1 MHHKNSQK
9 KIQTKRSIVDIDDS
23 RTSSSH
29 DLAATIESAI
39 TLHQKGQYSQAEDL
53 YREILQQEPHN
64 YQVLHRLATVLLI
77 RMNCKEAVEMFE
89 RALKIDS
96 SQPGVLNNYGLTLY
110 DLKRFD
116 DAIKS
121 YNKAIDLN
129 PDFVDAYYNRAHS
142 LQQLKRYDE
151 AIAGYGQVILLK
163 PDFAEAYYYQGNA
176 LQRLKRYEDAVLSYN
191 KAIAFKPDY
200 AEAYLNR
207 GLALYDLK
215 RYEDAVISHDMAI
228 VLNPDYAEAYSNR
241 GLVLYE
247 MEKFDDAVQSYDKAV
262 LLKPD
267 YAEAYSNRSLALICL
282 KRFDDAII
290 GYDRVIAINPDF
302 AKTYFHKG
310 HILQGLKR
318 HEDAVISY
326 DKAIELNPDYAEAY
340 FNRGN
345 VFRELKKY
353 EDAIQNY
360 DLALARNPDG
370 AGWFVELMHLKM
382 FICDWSTYALHCD
395 QLTVNIDRYKKASP
409 PFAVL
414 ALIDLPSIHKEV
426 AINHV
431 AYTYPSS
438 QVLSDIQKPERG
450 DKIRIGYFSTDFR
463 NHAMAHLIAELFE
476 LHDRSRF
483 QIIAFSLGPDGH
495 DDGMRKRVAAA
506 FDRFIDVTDKSDKEV
521 ALLSRELRVDIA
533 VDLNGFTA
541 GCRTGIFAMRAAPI
555 QVNYMG
561 FPGTMGAEYID
572 YILADPTLIPES
584 SKSYYTEKIA
594 YLPNSYQVN
603 DSKRRIAEKMFTREE
618 LGLPKTGFVFYCFNN
633 NFKITP
639 YTFDRWMRI
648 IQQVEGSVLWLFE
661 NNQFIAGNL
670 QKEAERRGIS
680 KERLIFAKF
689 MPPPLHLARQRLA
702 DLFLDTL
709 PYNGHTTAS
718 DALWAGVPVLTCI
731 GESFASRVAAS
742 LLNAIHLPELITKR
756 YDEYE
761 ALAIELATHPEKL
774 HDIKNRL
781 AKNRLT
787 TPLFDIKLFTHH
799 IEAAYTEM
807 YERYQADLSP
817 EHLYIK
823 NIFENM
829 GEKIPTLQ
837 SKVIN
842 ITNVQQGN
850 NIMSEEQQISIDNVN
865 YPLSTLTDSAKA
877 LLSNLQFT
885 DNEIARMNT
894 LLAVTKTA
902 RATYAQAL
910 KAELQKTGTT
920 QA

>member
-1 MHHKNSQK
+1 MHRNKHPKMAKPLKFVSAYK
-9 KIQTKRSIVDIDDS
+9 ESIAPLLNRHV
-23 RTSSSH
+23 
-29 DLAATIESAI
+29 AAIESAI
-39 TLHQKGQYSQAEDL
+39 TLHQKGQYSQAEVL
-53 YREILQQEPHN
+53 YREILQVQPDN
-64 YQVLHRLATVLLI
+64 YEVLHRLATLLLMG
-77 RMNCKEAVEMFE
+77 RNCNEAVEMFE

-96 SQPGVLNNYGLTLY
+96 SQPGVLNNLGLALY

-121 YNKAIDLN
+121 YNTAIELN
-129 PDFVDAYYNRAHS
+129 QDFVEAYYNRAHS

-151 AIAGYGQVILLK
+151 AIAGYGQVIALR
-163 PDFAEAYYYQGNA
+163 PDFADAYYYQGNA
-176 LQRLKRYEDAVLSYN
+176 LQRLKLYDDAVLSYD
-191 KAIAFKPDY
+191 KAIALKSYYP
-200 AEAYLNR
+200 EAYFNR

-215 RYEDAVISHDMAI
+215 RYADAVLSFDKAI
-228 VLNPDYAEAYSNR
+228 AQKVDYAEAYSNR
-241 GLVLYE
+241 GLALYDL
-247 MEKFDDAVQSYDKAV
+247 EKFDDSVQSYDKAI

-282 KRFDDAII
+282 KRFEDAII
-290 GYDRVIAINPDF
+290 GYDMVIVINPDF
-302 AKTYFHKG
+302 DKAYFQKG
-310 HILQGLKR
+310 NILQRLK
-318 HEDAVISY
+318 HYEDAVISY
-326 DKAIELNPDYAEAY
+326 EKAIELNPDNAEAF

-345 VFRELKKY
+345 ALRELKKY
-353 EDAIQNY
+353 EDAIQSY
-360 DLALARNPDG
+360 EHAIALNPKG
-370 AGWFVELMHLKM
+370 EGWLVECMHLKM

-395 QLTVNIDRYKKASP
+395 QLASNFDCYKKGSAS
-409 PFAVL
+409 FAVF
-414 ALIDLPSIHKEV
+414 ALIDSPSIHKEL
-426 AINHV
+426 ATNHV
-431 AYTYPSS
+431 AHKYPFS
-438 QVLSDIQKPERG
+438 QVLSDIQKPKRG
-450 DKIRIGYFSTDFR
+450 DKIRIGYYSTDFR
-463 NHAMAHLIAELFE
+463 NHPMTHLIAELFE

-495 DDGMRKRVAAA
+495 EDGMRKRVAAA
-506 FDRFIDVTDKSDKEV
+506 FDQFIDVTDKSDKEV

-541 GCRTGIFAMRAAPI
+541 GCRPGIFAMRAAPI

-742 LLNAIHLPELITKR
+742 LLNAIHLPELITKT

-865 YPLSTLTDSAKA
+865 YPLSSLSDSAKA